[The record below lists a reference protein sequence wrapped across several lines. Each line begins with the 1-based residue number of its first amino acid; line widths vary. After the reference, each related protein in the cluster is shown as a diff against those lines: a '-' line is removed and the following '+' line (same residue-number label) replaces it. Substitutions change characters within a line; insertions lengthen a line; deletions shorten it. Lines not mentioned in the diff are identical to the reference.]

1 MNTYYSNLIEGHHTR
16 PGDIERALAGD
27 LDRAGEGRNLQIE
40 ATAHVRVQSEIDR
53 LAAVGGLGEPASVDF
68 IQWLHREFY
77 RDVPR
82 SMRQVGGTGRDCVM
96 VAGRWRS
103 SAVHD
108 VVVGRHLPPASARVD
123 DFMRYFA
130 ERYRLA
136 PLGKASRI
144 IAMAAAHHRLNYIHP
159 FADGNGRVSRL
170 MSHAMAWSADIAAHG
185 LWSISRGLARGLASR
200 DEYKQ
205 MMNLADTPRQG
216 DVDGRGNLSERALIE
231 FVTWFLRVA
240 IDQVTFMSNLFDLD
254 TLSGRLR
261 SFVEGHNR
269 LTPEAARLLEHTL
282 VRGEIERG
290 EASRITG
297 LPERTARR
305 VLNEVIGAKLLAS
318 SSPKGPVSL
327 RFPSDALD
335 VLFPNLY
342 VPTVGNPESIDEQ
355 LRHAIANKHLIEVS
369 YNGKRRI
376 VEPHDYGIHNGAERL
391 LVYQLRSV
399 PASSDRQAIG
409 WRLLDVSK
417 IQSCVALTQSFLGS
431 RGQAHRNRLKWEILY
446 ARVG

>member
-1 MNTYYSNLIEGHHTR
+1 
-16 PGDIERALAGD
+16 
-27 LDRAGEGRNLQIE
+27 
-40 ATAHVRVQSEIDR
+40 
-53 LAAVGGLGEPASVDF
+53 
-68 IQWLHREFY
+68 
-77 RDVPR
+77 
-82 SMRQVGGTGRDCVM
+82 
-96 VAGRWRS
+96 
-103 SAVHD
+103 
-108 VVVGRHLPPASARVD
+108 
-123 DFMRYFA
+123 MRYFA

-261 SFVEGHNR
+261 SFIEGHNR

-342 VPTVGNPESIDEQ
+342 VPTMANPDSIDEQ
-355 LRHAIANKHLIEVS
+355 LRHAIENKRLIDVS

-376 VEPHDYGIHNGAERL
+376 VEPHDYGIHNGVERL
-391 LVYQLRSV
+391 LVYQLRSM
-399 PASSDRQAIG
+399 PASSDRQATG

-417 IQSCVALTQSFLGS
+417 IQSCVALTESLRGS
-431 RGQAHRNRLKWEILY
+431 RGQAHRNHLKWEILY